1 MHLFH
6 VFEKKK
12 EEVNKIMNYLYVH
25 EKTAEPQN
33 RIPFLSYSFVGF
45 DLVNG
50 RIAPANRG

>member
-1 MHLFH
+1 
-6 VFEKKK
+6 
-12 EEVNKIMNYLYVH
+12 MNYLYVH
-25 EKTAEPQN
+25 EKTAEPHN